1 METSRNE
8 QKQPLTSNAKERIN
22 CCKFYKGGDANPYEG
37 KDQDKSMFWC
47 YEMFWCGMSEQ
58 ESTEQ
63 VREYAAYGLSDF
75 NKDDGTPISLKAL
88 LFNRYCHWCGGYGND
103 AEGFKA
109 WYIKTYC
116 NLKTQEL

>member
-1 METSRNE
+1 MRQDAQECV
-8 QKQPLTSNAKERIN
+8 K
-22 CCKFYKGGDANPYEG
+22 CCKFYKGEE
-37 KDQDKSMFWC
+37 KSPFESMCSTDNSEHYHECNMFWF
-47 YEMFWCGMSEQ
+47 YEKCWCGMGEQ
-58 ESTEQ
+58 ERTEQ

-116 NLKTQEL
+116 NLKK